1 MCGIVGSYNFSI
13 PMDTFLASQMHRG
26 PDFAASETYVLPN
39 GKALQLGHNRL
50 KIICLTDDANQP
62 FTNTLCQGYLVFN
75 GEIYNYRELKVELE
89 HEGVFFRTMSDTE
102 VLFQVLNTWGIDGI
116 QRCNGMFAFAYFN
129 IQNNTLTLGRDR
141 FGVKPLYYFLDNHR
155 LIFSSTSAPV
165 AKYCNLSPDFMYL
178 KQGLQYGVYE
188 DGSARTA
195 YKNLHAVP
203 AGHVIQFNL
212 LDKALQPKMICY
224 YDLKSR
230 VTAAS
235 DVIQAFTPNQLEDEV
250 RGLLYDANKLRLRAD
265 VPVAVA
271 MSGGLDSSGIAAIS
285 KHQQA
290 KLEAFCFGS
299 PQDKQSEGLLAQ
311 QVASMH
317 DINLHFIEPK
327 ADEWTDAF
335 WKTLHHQDAPFPSLS
350 VMAQHLLYKK
360 IKETGF
366 KVILGGQ
373 GGDEAFLGYR
383 KYQFFYLKELL
394 NARKWTSF
402 ASFGLGLSQMLWAEK
417 RQMATFLKN
426 SVRYTNASGRAVG
439 LNLPGDM
446 AALQVGSRGDVRDR
460 QMADILQFSLPTL
473 LRYEDR
479 NSMAHSIE
487 TRLPFMDYRL
497 IELACALPVR
507 EKLNKGYGKWM
518 LRDILKKQVPAKIC
532 KARYKR
538 GFDVTRNQSIRK
550 TLGLELRE
558 HVQKATPVLEAFMT
572 DKPCD
577 YFSPSQLEKSE
588 HRFAELVT
596 GLWLAEKL

>member
-1 MCGIVGSYNFSI
+1 MCGIVGSYNFDI
-13 PMDTFLASQMHRG
+13 PMDAFLASQMHRG
-26 PDFAASETYVLPN
+26 PDFFASETYALPN
-39 GKALQLGHNRL
+39 GKVLQLGHNRL
-50 KIICLTDDANQP
+50 KIICLSDDANQP
-62 FTNTLCQGYLVFN
+62 FTNASRQGYLVFN
-75 GEIYNYRELKVELE
+75 GEIYNYRELKIELE
-89 HEGVFFRTMSDTE
+89 REGVCFGTTSDTE
-102 VLFQVLNTWGIDGI
+102 VLFQVLNHWGVDGI
-116 QRCNGMFAFAYFN
+116 QRCNGMFAFAYFDARD
-129 IQNNTLTLGRDR
+129 NTLLLVRDR
-141 FGVKPLYYFLDNHR
+141 FGVKPLYYYLDNHR

-165 AKYCNLSPDFMYL
+165 ARHCELSPDFMYL

-195 YKNLHAVP
+195 YKGLHAVP

-212 LDKALQPKMICY
+212 LAKTLKPKTVCY
-224 YDLKSR
+224 YDLNAR
-230 VTAAS
+230 VAAAR
-235 DVIQAFTPNQLEDEV
+235 DVIQAFTTNQLEEEV
-250 RGLLYDANKLRLRAD
+250 RELLYDANKLRLRAD

-285 KHQQA
+285 KQQQA
-290 KLEAFCFGS
+290 HLEAFCFGS
-299 PQDKQSEGLLAQ
+299 PQDEQSEGLLAQ

-317 DINLHFIEPK
+317 DIKLHFVEPK
-327 ADEWTDAF
+327 ADEWLDAF
-335 WKTLHHQDAPFPSLS
+335 WQTLHHQDAPFPSLS

-360 IKETGF
+360 IKEAGF

-394 NARKWTSF
+394 NAREWRSV

-426 SVRYTNASGRAVG
+426 SVRYTHASGRAVG

-446 AALQVGSRGDVRDR
+446 AALQVGSPGDVRDR
-460 QMADILQFSLPTL
+460 QIADILQFSLPTL

-497 IELACALPVR
+497 IELACALPIR

-518 LRDILKKQVPAKIC
+518 LRTMLEKQVPAKIY

-550 TLGLELRE
+550 TLGLELRGQI
-558 HVQKATPVLEAFMT
+558 QKATPVLEAYMT
-572 DKPCD
+572 EKPCD

-588 HRFAELVT
+588 HRFGELVT
-596 GLWLAEKL
+596 ALWLAEKL

>member
-1 MCGIVGSYNFSI
+1 MCGIVGSYNFDI
-13 PMDTFLASQMHRG
+13 PIDAFLASQMHRG
-26 PDFAASETYVLPN
+26 PDFVASEMYTLPN

-50 KIICLTDDANQP
+50 KIICLSDDANQP
-62 FTNTLCQGYLVFN
+62 FTNTSRRSHLIFN
-75 GEIYNYRELKVELE
+75 GEIYNYRELKIELE
-89 HEGVFFRTMSDTE
+89 REGVFFRTTSDTE
-102 VLFQVLNTWGIDGI
+102 VLFQVLEHWGIDGI
-116 QRCNGMFAFAYFN
+116 QRCNGMFAFAYFDARD
-129 IQNNTLTLGRDR
+129 NTLLLVRDR
-141 FGVKPLYYFLDNHR
+141 FGVKPLYYYLDNHR
-155 LIFSSTSAPV
+155 LIFSSTSASV
-165 AKYCNLSPDFMYL
+165 AKYCGLSPDFMYL

-188 DGSARTA
+188 DASSRTA
-195 YKNLHAVP
+195 YEKLHAVP
-203 AGHVIQFNL
+203 AGHVIQFSL
-212 LDKALQPKMICY
+212 LDNILKPKTICY

-230 VTAAS
+230 VAAARN
-235 DVIQAFTPNQLEDEV
+235 VIQAFTPNQLEDEV
-250 RGLLYDANKLRLRAD
+250 RGLLHDANKLRLRAD

-285 KHQQA
+285 KEQQA
-290 KLEAFCFGS
+290 NLEAFCFGS

-317 DINLHFIEPK
+317 DIKLHFVEPK
-327 ADEWTDAF
+327 ADEWLDTF
-335 WKTLHHQDAPFPSLS
+335 WKTLQHQDAPFPSLS

-360 IKETGF
+360 IKEAGF

-394 NARKWTSF
+394 DARQWASF
-402 ASFGLGLSQMLWAEK
+402 AAFGLGLSQMLWAEK

-426 SVRYTNASGRAVG
+426 SVRYTNGSGRAIG

-446 AALQVGSRGDVRDR
+446 ASLQVGAAGDVRDR
-460 QMADILQFSLPTL
+460 QIADILQFSLPTL

-497 IELACALPVR
+497 LELACALPIG
-507 EKLNKGYGKWM
+507 EKVNKGYGKMILRNM
-518 LRDILKKQVPAKIC
+518 LEKQVPAKIC

-550 TLGLELRE
+550 ILGLELRE
-558 HVQKATPVLEAFMT
+558 HVQKTTPVLEAFMT
-572 DKPCD
+572 EKPCD
-577 YFSPSQLEKSE
+577 YFSPSQLQKSE
-588 HRFAELVT
+588 HRFAELT
-596 GLWLAEKL
+596 TALWLAEKL